1 MAPGG
6 VALVLHPTHRL
17 GFSGQKG
24 VSKYSGGAVCVQ
36 AMLGKRRGLC
46 SQLCWGGDVEEQRF

>member
-6 VALVLHPTHRL
+6 VGLVLHPTHRL

-46 SQLCWGGDVEEQRF
+46 LQLCWGVL